1 MAVPCDDN
9 TSVDPSGNWAIG
21 HKAWTT
27 IFVAFV
33 ARLVDMSRT
42 TAFVVVVAVT
52 THNALYTAALAILS
66 IVPTIIL
73 GPWVGVLIDRYRPS
87 TIISFSLG
95 VQAVVAAAL
104 AYCWLNEYRQIWV
117 LLLAALILGST
128 RAFTDNSLN
137 VLLPF
142 VTVSD
147 KIHRANGLMS
157 TGQSV
162 SSIAGPALGSTLALA
177 SPVGLFTGWALSSA
191 VIAMVAIFVLRTP
204 SFGEAVGT
212 ESPARLRDG
221 FVWISHHPPIRKL
234 LIVVTA
240 SNVAYG
246 MLSAVIALFALETMH
261 LDARLFGLLTS
272 TLALAG
278 LAGSALITA
287 LSTVRLRTLLWASLG
302 LQALGFTLLATTWS
316 IASLFVFYGLIGLAS
331 GMWNVASSTVLM
343 QSIPK
348 DVMGRVMATYRSI
361 AFLGSPVGSAVGGP
375 LGDVNL
381 RLPLI
386 AASTVT
392 VLSLL
397 VYARTPEVR
406 RGTAPDSSGHGPDL
420 IK

>member
-1 MAVPCDDN
+1 MLSVKEGVVVPTPDTPN
-9 TSVDPSGNWAIG
+9 SWAIG
-21 HKAWTT
+21 HKAWIT
-27 IFVAFV
+27 ILAAFV
-33 ARLVDMSRT
+33 ARLVDSSRT

-52 THNALYTAALAILS
+52 TRNALFTAALAILS

-95 VQAVVAAAL
+95 VQAVVAAEL
-104 AYCWLNEYRQIWV
+104 AYCWLDEYKQIWV
-117 LLLAALILGST
+117 LLFAALILGST

-147 KIHRANGLMS
+147 KMPS
-157 TGQSV
+157 PET
-162 SSIAGPALGSTLALA
+162 A
-177 SPVGLFTGWALSSA
+177 S
-191 VIAMVAIFVLRTP
+191 RT
-204 SFGEAVGT
+204 
-212 ESPARLRDG
+212 RLRDG
-221 FVWISHHPPIRKL
+221 FVWIAHNPSIRGL

-246 MLSAVIALFALETMH
+246 MLSAVIALFAMETMH
-261 LDARLFGLLTS
+261 VDARLFGLLTS

-278 LAGSALITA
+278 LAGSGLITA
-287 LSTVRLRTLLWASLG
+287 IGTVRLRRLLWVSLG

-331 GMWNVASSTVLM
+331 GMWNVVSSTVLM

-361 AFLGSPVGSAVGGP
+361 AFLGSPVGSGVGGP

-381 RLPLI
+381 RFPLI
-386 AASTVT
+386 AASAVT
-392 VLSLL
+392 LLSLL
-397 VYARTPEVR
+397 VFARTPDA
-406 RGTAPDSSGHGPDL
+406 TAARDTIESIGY
-420 IK
+420 

>member
-1 MAVPCDDN
+1 MTA
-9 TSVDPSGNWAIG
+9 SVDTPNSWAIG
-21 HKAWTT
+21 HKAWIT
-27 IFVAFV
+27 ILAAFV
-33 ARLVDMSRT
+33 ARLVDSSRT

-95 VQAVVAAAL
+95 VQAVVAAEL
-104 AYCWLNEYRQIWV
+104 AYCWLHGYKQIWV

-162 SSIAGPALGSTLALA
+162 SNIVGPAIGSALALQ
-177 SPVGLFTGWALSSA
+177 SPIGLFSGWAVASA
-191 VIAMVAIFVLRTP
+191 AIVLVIVSVLRGLPSAEVTTP
-204 SFGEAVGT
+204 RT
-212 ESPARLRDG
+212 RLRDG
-221 FVWISHHPPIRKL
+221 FVWIAHNPSIRGL
-234 LIVVTA
+234 LIVVT
-240 SNVAYG
+240 SGNVAYG
-246 MLSAVIALFALETMH
+246 MLSAVIALFAMETMH
-261 LDARLFGLLTS
+261 VDARLFGLLTS

-278 LAGSALITA
+278 LAGSAFITA
-287 LSTVRLRTLLWASLG
+287 IGTVRLRYLLWVSLG

-316 IASLFVFYGLIGLAS
+316 IASLFIFYGVIGLAS
-331 GMWNVASSTVLM
+331 GMWNVVSSTVLM

-361 AFLGSPVGSAVGGP
+361 AFLGSPVGSGVGGP
-375 LGDVNL
+375 LGDANL

-386 AASTVT
+386 AASAVT
-392 VLSLL
+392 LLSLL
-397 VYARTPEVR
+397 VFARTPDA
-406 RGTAPDSSGHGPDL
+406 GTAHDTSPDT
-420 IK
+420 